1 MNIKK
6 GDQVKMLSGKDH
18 GKTGTVLSVS
28 SVNDTVVVEGLNLV
42 KKRKRPTQQGKTGE
56 TVLIPRS
63 VPASNVAMICKN
75 CKKATRVGY
84 RSEGALKVRY
94 CKKCEAPN

>member
-6 GDQVKMLSGKDH
+6 GDSVKIMSGKDR

-28 SVNDTVVVEGLNLV
+28 IPLNRVAVEGLNLI
-42 KKRKRPTQQGKTGE
+42 KKRMRPKAQGKTGE
-56 TVLIPRS
+56 TVSIPRAMD
-63 VPASNVAMICKN
+63 ASNVMLVCKN
-75 CKKATRVGY
+75 CKMATRVGY
-84 RSEGALKVRY
+84 RAEGATKVRY

>member
-1 MNIKK
+1 MNLKK
-6 GDQVKMLSGKDH
+6 GDQIKMLAGKDR
-18 GKTGTVLSVS
+18 GKTGVVLSAR
-28 SVNDTVVVEGLNLV
+28 DGKVVVEGLNTI

-56 TVLIPRS
+56 TVILPRA
-63 VPASNVAMICKN
+63 VDASNAALVCKN
-75 CKKATRVGY
+75 CKKATRVGF